1 MSGWDQTMRRL
12 FVLAICFA
20 ALLLPMRL
28 RVWLSEVLGWILQLG
43 YWIAFKVTRFMV
55 RQLE

>member
-1 MSGWDQTMRRL
+1 MRRL